1 MQGKI
6 MVWGMNFRYWQRV
19 KAAMCGMQF
28 TAWPR
33 LEEGRLPSS
42 VSRRLQCESRVG
54 LCRGVWGAQGQH
66 V

>member
-6 MVWGMNFRYWQRV
+6 MVWGMNFRSWQRV
-19 KAAMCGMQF
+19 KAAVCGMQF

-42 VSRRLQCESRVG
+42 GSRRLQCESRVG
-54 LCRGVWGAQGQH
+54 LRRGVWGAQGQH